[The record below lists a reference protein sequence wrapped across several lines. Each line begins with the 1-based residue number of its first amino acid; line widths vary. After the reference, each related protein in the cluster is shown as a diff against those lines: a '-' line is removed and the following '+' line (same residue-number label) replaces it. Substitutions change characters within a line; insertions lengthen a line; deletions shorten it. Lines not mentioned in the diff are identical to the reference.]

1 MKESWSETWS
11 EEIKRRYGVLD
22 IAEKVREA
30 RLRWY
35 EHLIR
40 RDERQTVRDVMQCK
54 KSETLWGGRHYWK
67 NGGGKAEVVWTRIKK
82 R

>member
-54 KSETLWGGRHYWK
+54 KFETLWGGRHYWK
-67 NGGGKAEVVWTRIKK
+67 NEGGKAEVVWTRIKK